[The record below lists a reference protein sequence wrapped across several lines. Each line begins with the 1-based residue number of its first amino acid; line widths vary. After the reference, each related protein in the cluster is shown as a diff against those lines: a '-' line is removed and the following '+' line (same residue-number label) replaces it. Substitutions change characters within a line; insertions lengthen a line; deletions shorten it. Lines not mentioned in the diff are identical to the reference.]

1 MQSSKPWYRA
11 IEEWLDGR
19 GKLGEKGGR
28 DVDRWYEELGK
39 EAGVVVVVVMPSD
52 EYVNMMMMV
61 VVDMQHDDWDEHC
74 VGGGYR
80 LDPGQVVYVKQL
92 GLSEEARIVGIG

>member
-1 MQSSKPWYRA
+1 M
-11 IEEWLDGR
+11 G
-19 GKLGEKGGR
+19 
-28 DVDRWYEELGK
+28 RWYEELGK
-39 EAGVVVVVVMPSD
+39 EDGVVVAVVMLSD
-52 EYVNMMMMV
+52 EYVNMMMMIVVV
-61 VVDMQHDDWDEHC
+61 VVDVDVQHDDWNEHC